1 MRSVRSSLPLAAVL
15 LAVALGSN
23 RPARAG
29 GPSDVESGPTTRAAV
44 PALKVF
50 VATGKSAGKEADVA
64 ADRKD
69 DPTLYVFVRA
79 DAWDRP
85 TARFLRALND
95 EARKAGGDAE
105 VIAVWLTDDVDKAK
119 DYLPRVDQ
127 SLQLGRTTFAVH
139 PGDAAGPADW
149 HVAGGAA
156 VTVVTA
162 RGGKVAA
169 AAGFKSV
176 TEKDAPAAAAKLKAK
191 G

>member
-1 MRSVRSSLPLAAVL
+1 MRPVRSSLPLAVVL
-15 LAVALGSN
+15 LTAAVAG
-23 RPARAG
+23 RPARA
-29 GPSDVESGPTTRAAV
+29 DVESGPAAGAAV

-50 VATGKSAGKEADVA
+50 VATGRSAGKEADVA
-64 ADRKD
+64 AGRKD

-85 TARFLRALND
+85 TARFLTALND

-119 DYLPRVDQ
+119 DYLPKADQ

-149 HVAGGAA
+149 HVGGGAA

-176 TEKDAPAAAAKLKAK
+176 NEKDAPAAAAKLTAK

>member
-1 MRSVRSSLPLAAVL
+1 MRTSLPLAAVL
-15 LAVALGSN
+15 LAIAVSA
-23 RPARAG
+23 RPARADG
-29 GPSDVESGPTTRAAV
+29 KSDVESGPATRAAV

-64 ADRKD
+64 AERKD

-85 TARFLRALND
+85 TARFLTALND

-119 DYLPRVDQ
+119 EYLPKADQ

-149 HVAGGAA
+149 RLAGGAA

-176 TEKDAPAAAAKLKAK
+176 NEKDAPAAAAGLTAK